1 MLVNAVRENPVE
13 AGQTERFGP
22 FLHVGA
28 LPFMLT
34 SLDAPDWLSAVLG
47 QVFGKLQDFPDH
59 ADLNRVQFA
68 HPRPELGEHPEDVLR
83 RVVLNLELAL
93 GGGCGSPNFLLLTLR
108 QSQSSD
114 QAFDELGRWW
124 ALDPN
129 FQC

>member
-47 QVFGKLQDFPDH
+47 QVFRKLQDFPDH
-59 ADLNRVQFA
+59 ADLDRVQLA
-68 HPRPELGEHPEDVLR
+68 YPLPELGEHPKDVLR
-83 RVVLNLELAL
+83 RVMLNLELAL
-93 GGGCGSPNFLLLTLR
+93 GGDSGSTDFFLLCLR
-108 QSQSSD
+108 
-114 QAFDELGRWW
+114 
-124 ALDPN
+124 
-129 FQC
+129 